1 MLPDPLSLDPAYSR
15 NQPSLKQQREAV
27 LALAAQR
34 PWAELSWSNLVEGLI
49 ALGRT
54 DIPLARLTEGHVD
67 ALRIHREAG
76 TVPVPESCYG
86 VWASRSHRTGIRGKP
101 DGDDWVLDGT
111 LHFASGA
118 GLLDRALIPV
128 WVDPE
133 HQVLLDVPVRGWPF
147 VDDWRTRAMEL
158 SRSFSATLSRQRSC
172 GRPIGEVGFYLDRR
186 GFFLGGIGVAA
197 VWAGGAGRVRDLLLR
212 ALPGEHRTPAQT
224 VRLGAVRSEL
234 ATALALCRA
243 VAGCLDR
250 KLLGSTL
257 DGRTVA
263 TECRA
268 GAAGAVRRLLDQAR
282 IAVGPAGLAH
292 DEDLTRAVDDLALYV
307 AQQNPDGDA
316 AYLGGLA

>member
-1 MLPDPLSLDPAYSR
+1 MLPDRLALGPAYPR
-15 NQPSLKQQREAV
+15 NEPSLVQQRGAV

-34 PWAELSWSNLVEGLI
+34 PWAALDWSGLVEGLI

-54 DIPLARLTEGHVD
+54 DVPLARLTEGHVD

-86 VWASRSHRTGIRGKP
+86 VWASRSHGTGIRGTR
-101 DGDDWVLDGT
+101 DGDDWLLDGT
-111 LHFASGA
+111 LRFASGA

-133 HQVLLDVPVRGWPF
+133 HQVLLDVPVQDWPF

-158 SRSFSATLSRQRSC
+158 SRSFSATLSQQRSC
-172 GRPIGEVGFYLDRR
+172 GRQIGEVDFYLDRR

-197 VWAGGAGRVRDLLLR
+197 VWTGGAGRVRDLVLR

-224 VRLGAVRSEL
+224 VRLGAVRAEL
-234 ATALALCRA
+234 ATAAAMCRS
-243 VAGCLDR
+243 VAACLDR
-250 KLLGSTL
+250 SLPG

-263 TECRA
+263 TECRV
-268 GAAGAVRRLLDQAR
+268 GVAGAVRRLLEQAR
-282 IAVGPAGLAH
+282 VAVGPSGLAY

-307 AQQNPDGDA
+307 AQQNQDGDA

>member
-1 MLPDPLSLDPAYSR
+1 MLPDPLALDPAYPR
-15 NQPSLKQQREAV
+15 NEPSLAQQREAV

-34 PWAELSWSNLVEGLI
+34 PWAALGWSDLVEGLI

-54 DIPLARLTEGHVD
+54 DVPLARLTEGHVD
-67 ALRIHREAG
+67 ALRIHHEAG

-86 VWASRSHRTGIRGKP
+86 VWASRSHGTGIRGTR
-101 DGDDWVLDGT
+101 DGDDWLLDGT
-111 LHFASGA
+111 LRFASGA
-118 GLLDRALIPV
+118 GLLDRALIPA
-128 WVDPE
+128 WVDPD
-133 HQVLLDVPVRGWPF
+133 HQVLLDVPVRDWPF

-158 SRSFSATLSRQRSC
+158 SRSFSATLFQQRST
-172 GRPIGEVGFYLDRR
+172 GRQIGEVDFYLDRR

-212 ALPGEHRTPAQT
+212 ALPGEHRTAAQT

-234 ATALALCRA
+234 ATAAAMCRSVSA
-243 VAGCLDR
+243 CLDR
-250 KLLGSTL
+250 SLPG

-268 GAAGAVRRLLDQAR
+268 GVAGAVRRLLEQAR
-282 IAVGPAGLAH
+282 VAVGPTGLAY
-292 DEDLTRAVDDLALYV
+292 DEDLTRAVDDVALYV
-307 AQQNPDGDA
+307 AQQNQDGDA